1 MKNIAKL
8 LDEAQECSNRLGT
21 NLVSLNKNIAIQM
34 LESVGREYE
43 NSLYMPTESAIN
55 TFAPILQ
62 ALGQVD
68 LLNDHEKELVYQ
80 TVCEFLEGRGGLRES
95 RNCPE
100 PEEGDDFYH
109 DKDLLIQITTD
120 GESLDFS
127 ETAGNNYSIKI
138 QDISSIEYKKNKEPL
153 NHLYGI
159 LTIKNK
165 NNSSEFR
172 FTTMTTKTATAI
184 AKLAN
189 VTLTNY

>member
-1 MKNIAKL
+1 MKNIVEL
-8 LDEAQECSNRLGT
+8 LDEAQASINRLDT
-21 NLVSLNKNIAIQM
+21 NLENLNKNIAIQM
-34 LESVGREYE
+34 LDCVGREYD
-43 NSLYMPTESAIN
+43 NVLYMPTEPAIN

-80 TVCEFLEGRGGLRES
+80 TICEFLKGRGGLRES
-95 RNCPE
+95 RNYPE
-100 PEEGDDFYH
+100 PEEGGDFYH
-109 DKDLLIQITTD
+109 DKDLLVQNTAD

-127 ETAGNNYSIKI
+127 ESAGNNYSIKI
-138 QDISSIEYKKNKEPL
+138 DAISSIEYEKFKAPL

-172 FTTMTTKTATAI
+172 FFAMTERASSAI

-189 VTLTNY
+189 VPLLTY